1 MSAFFVLGNTEGTQT
16 QLFFILAENFLT
28 AIIQL
33 RKIYKL
39 EGDWRSDG
47 VQRSGAERRQNDN
60 LLIPYA
66 HKGKSSDGL
75 AG

>member
-16 QLFFILAENFLT
+16 ILFFTLAEKFMT

-39 EGDWRSDG
+39 EDDWRSDG
-47 VQRSGAERRQNDN
+47 VQRSGTEAE
-60 LLIPYA
+60 
-66 HKGKSSDGL
+66 
-75 AG
+75 